1 MQNQDEVMLQCPN
14 DLCKAANPETD
25 KYCERCGMTMIKR
38 YLWSIGD
45 SVETCQIGELVA
57 ERYLL
62 KSDRIFLD
70 TKPGLLPEAP
80 DLDTSSAIKPYLRL
94 VTYRLQIPQV
104 YGSVSLN
111 NKEILLLE
119 QAPIYT
125 DAVPQSGQLMPQ
137 LCRAWKEAS
146 SLRQLNWLLQIAQ
159 LWQPLQSEGVASSL
173 LVPQLLRV
181 DRSLVR
187 LLQLQLDEDKE
198 PTLSQLGQLWSQ
210 LATGAQ
216 PSIAGFLH
224 QLSKALQQGEFQSAE
239 QLIACL
245 DLALAEVGRSSARK
259 IEISTCTDT
268 GPSRQRNEDACYPA
282 SGTTITKPPA
292 RQAIAI
298 VCDGIGGHEGG
309 NVASN
314 LAIET
319 LQQQVEQLP
328 LDEIDLDPVTLSVAL
343 EQFACKANDRI
354 SQRNDKENRQGR
366 QRMGTTLVMAVGHRH
381 EMYVGHVGDSR
392 AYWITRTGCYQIT
405 LDDDVAARE
414 VRLGYAVYRDA
425 LQQPSAGSLVQA
437 IGMSASVHPTI
448 GRFVLDEDCVFLLC
462 SDGLSDFDLVE
473 QCWQTD
479 ILPILDGEVDLA
491 HASRQLVEIGN
502 TRNGHDNITV
512 ALVRCQIDAREP
524 ETPLNYSLPVET
536 MIPGAETVLPQA
548 VSESDSLPDTRLL
561 SSKPNRNG
569 LLLKILLGIALIVS
583 LGGGLLT
590 YLAITRKMPE
600 QLGFNFGSILS
611 RSPDK
616 VSSATDSPLQQK
628 SIFVAKSKIILNR
641 TAKQEETA
649 IPSGT
654 ATLDPSPDTQPFSP
668 IKGILPAGSVVEVLG
683 QKPFLEQG
691 MWVNLKVV
699 DVCSSLDAGVTSET
713 IPKPAANQSAPKTQT
728 GQPSA
733 TGGNPNP
740 DLTNTKYRVIGGQP
754 ADKSRATGTTTG
766 ERLLQQGEDG
776 WVQAANIEQQ
786 LLPITAVTAEQFDR
800 CSARTPEQDAGA
812 QK

>member
-25 KYCERCGMTMIKR
+25 KYCERCGTTMIKR

-70 TKPGLLPEAP
+70 TKPGLLPETP
-80 DLDTSSAIKPYLRL
+80 HLDTSSGIKPYLRL

-104 YGSVSLN
+104 YGSVSLSN
-111 NKEILLLE
+111 REILLLE

-125 DAVPQSGQLMPQ
+125 DVVPQSGQLMPQ

-146 SLRQLNWLLQIAQ
+146 SLRQINWLLQIAQ
-159 LWQPLQSEGVASSL
+159 LWQPLQAEGVASSL

-187 LLQLQLDEDKE
+187 LLELQLDEGKE

-210 LATGAQ
+210 LATGAR

-319 LQQQVEQLP
+319 LQQQVQQLP

-343 EQFACKANDRI
+343 EQFACTANDRI

-512 ALVRCQIDAREP
+512 ALVHCQINAREP
-524 ETPLNYSLPVET
+524 ETSLNYSLPVET
-536 MIPGAETVLPQA
+536 MIPGAETALPQA

-561 SSKPNRNG
+561 SSKPNRNN
-569 LLLKILLGIALIVS
+569 LLLKILLGIALIVT
-583 LGGGLLT
+583 LGGGLLA
-590 YLAITRKMPE
+590 YLAIKGKMPE
-600 QLGFNFGSILS
+600 QLGFNFGSILK

-628 SIFVAKSKIILNR
+628 SIFVAKSQIILNR
-641 TAKQEETA
+641 TAKQSETA
-649 IPSGT
+649 IPSKT
-654 ATLDPSPDTQPFSP
+654 ATHSSPDAQLFSP
-668 IKGILPAGSVVEVLG
+668 IKGILPAGSVVEVLDP
-683 QKPFLEQG
+683 KPFDPQDK
-691 MWVNLKVV
+691 WVKLKVV
-699 DVCSSLDAGVTSET
+699 DVCSSVDSGVTSET
-713 IPKPAANQSAPKTQT
+713 IPKAAANQSAPKTQT
-728 GQPSA
+728 GRTSA
-733 TGGNPNP
+733 TGSNLDRN
-740 DLTNTKYRVIGGQP
+740 LTNTKSGVNQGQP
-754 ADKSRATGTTTG
+754 AADKSRATGTTTG

-786 LLPITAVTAEQFDR
+786 LQPITAVAEQSDR
-800 CSARTPEQDAGA
+800 CSARTPEPDAGA

>member
-1 MQNQDEVMLQCPN
+1 MLQCPN

-25 KYCERCGMTMIKR
+25 KYCERCGTTLIKR

-111 NKEILLLE
+111 NREILLLE

-146 SLRQLNWLLQIAQ
+146 SLRQINWLLQIAQ

-173 LVPQLLRV
+173 LIPQLLRV

-187 LLQLQLDEDKE
+187 LLELQLDEDKE

-210 LATGAQ
+210 LATGARS
-216 PSIAGFLH
+216 SIAGFLH
-224 QLSKALQQGEFQSAE
+224 QLSKALLQGEIQSAE

-245 DLALAEVGRSSARK
+245 DLALAEVGRSSART

-343 EQFACKANDRI
+343 EQFACTANDRI

-381 EMYVGHVGDSR
+381 EMYIGHVGDSR
-392 AYWITRTGCYQIT
+392 AYWITRTGCDQIT

-437 IGMSASVHPTI
+437 IGMSASIHPTI
-448 GRFVLDEDCVFLLC
+448 GRFVLDEDCIFLLC

-491 HASRQLVEIGN
+491 NASRQLVEIGN

-512 ALVRCQIDAREP
+512 ALVRCWIDVREP

-536 MIPGAETVLPQA
+536 IISGAETILPQA
-548 VSESDSLPDTRLL
+548 VSDSDSLPDTRLL
-561 SSKPNRNG
+561 PSKRNRNG
-569 LLLKILLGIALIVS
+569 LLLTILLSIALIIS
-583 LGGGLLT
+583 LGGGLLA
-590 YLAITRKMPE
+590 YLAIKGKPE
-600 QLGFNFGSILS
+600 QLGFNFGSILK

-616 VSSATDSPLQQK
+616 VSSATDPPLQQ

-641 TAKQEETA
+641 TAKQSETA
-649 IPSGT
+649 IPSET
-654 ATLDPSPDTQPFSP
+654 ATLHPSPSTQLFSP

-683 QKPFLEQG
+683 QKPLLGQG

-699 DVCSSLDAGVTSET
+699 DVCSSLDPGVTSET
-713 IPKPAANQSAPKTQT
+713 IPKAAANQSAPKTQT

-733 TGGNPNP
+733 TGGNPNR
-740 DLTNTKYRVIGGQP
+740 DLTNSNYSVIQGRSA
-754 ADKSRATGTTTG
+754 ADKSRATGTTAG

-776 WVQAANIEQQ
+776 WVQAAKIEQQ
-786 LLPITAVTAEQFDR
+786 LLPITAVTAEQLER
-800 CSARTPEQDAGA
+800 CSARTPEQDALLR
-812 QK
+812 K

>member
-1 MQNQDEVMLQCPN
+1 MLQCPN

-25 KYCERCGMTMIKR
+25 KYCERCGTTMIKR

-70 TKPGLLPEAP
+70 TKPGLLPETP

-104 YGSVSLN
+104 YGSVSLSN
-111 NKEILLLE
+111 REILLLE

-125 DAVPQSGQLMPQ
+125 DVVPQSGQLMPQ

-146 SLRQLNWLLQIAQ
+146 SLRQINWLLQIAQ

-173 LVPQLLRV
+173 LVPELLRV

-343 EQFACKANDRI
+343 EQFACTANDRI

-491 HASRQLVEIGN
+491 RASRQLVEIGN

-512 ALVRCQIDAREP
+512 ALVHCQINAREP

-536 MIPGAETVLPQA
+536 MIPGAETVIPQA
-548 VSESDSLPDTRLL
+548 VSESNSLPDTRLL
-561 SSKPNRNG
+561 PPKPKRNN
-569 LLLKILLGIALIVS
+569 LLLTILLGIALILS
-583 LGGGLLT
+583 LGGGLLA
-590 YLAITRKMPE
+590 YLAVKGKMPE
-600 QLGFNFGSILS
+600 QLGFNFGSILK

-628 SIFVAKSKIILNR
+628 PIFVAKSKIILNR
-641 TAKQEETA
+641 TAKQSETA
-649 IPSGT
+649 IPSKT
-654 ATLDPSPDTQPFSP
+654 ATHPSPITQPFSS
-668 IKGILPAGSVVEVLG
+668 IKGILPAGSVVELLG
-683 QKPFLEQG
+683 KKPFDGQG

-699 DVCSSLDAGVTSET
+699 KVCSSLDPGVTSET
-713 IPKPAANQSAPKTQT
+713 RSKAAANQSAPKMQT

-733 TGGNPNP
+733 TESNL
-740 DLTNTKYRVIGGQP
+740 DRELTKTKSRVNRGQP
-754 ADKSRATGTTTG
+754 AADKSRATGTTTG

-786 LLPITAVTAEQFDR
+786 LQPITAVAEQLDR
-800 CSARTPEQDAGA
+800 CSARTPEQGER
-812 QK
+812 KSE